1 MKKSYKNNGSTVI
14 ITDESDTTTEIK
26 NVDNIEE
33 ILVLENEKELLD
45 DQVKE
50 EQAIIEDLE
59 AKKRTHKKAL
69 AAGGAILVGVIIVGS
84 TIGNNLASAAITG
97 GTIAFAAGLVGSI
110 ISDAPKKKDIK
121 TRKKKIKNFELMKII
136 LDKDLELAK
145 EESLEVSR
153 TSEKA
158 VDISRYSL
166 GTEYFVDDY
175 TKNNFSIK
183 NSYRIHD
190 KVQIPEYDE
199 TENYYLTKMVVEE
212 KKQKSLTK

>member
-1 MKKSYKNNGSTVI
+1 MKKSYKNNGKTVI
-14 ITDESDTTTEIK
+14 VTDELGTTEEIQ

-33 ILVLENEKELLD
+33 ILVLENEKELLEK
-45 DQVKE
+45 QVE
-50 EQAIIEDLE
+50 EERDIIESLE
-59 AKKRTHKKAL
+59 TKKKAHKKAL
-69 AAGGAILVGVIIVGS
+69 VTGGVILVGVITIGS
-84 TIGNNLASAAITG
+84 VIGNNLASAAITG
-97 GTIAFAAGLVGSI
+97 GSIAFAAGLVGSI

-121 TRKKKIKNFELMKII
+121 TRKKKIKNLELMNII
-136 LDKDLELAK
+136 LDKDLELAR

-175 TKNNFSIK
+175 TRNNFSIK

-199 TENYYLTKMVVEE
+199 TENYYLTKMIQEE

>member
-14 ITDESDTTTEIK
+14 ITDESGKTKEVK

-33 ILVLENEKELLD
+33 ILVLENEKELLKN
-45 DQVKE
+45 QEKE
-50 EQAIIEDLE
+50 EQDIIDSLE
-59 AKKRTHKKAL
+59 TKKKAHKKAL
-69 AAGGAILVGVIIVGS
+69 LAGGAILVGVITIGS

-97 GTIAFAAGLVGSI
+97 GTLAFAAGLVGSI

-121 TRKKKIKNFELMKII
+121 TRKKKIKNLELMNII

-153 TSEKA
+153 MSEKS
-158 VDISRYSL
+158 VDISKYSL

-175 TKNNFSIK
+175 TRNNFSIK